1 MAEAFG
7 SNRTLFSA
15 ASQGVVSDG
24 SATPLQRA
32 AEEAIPIKAASLH
45 GAESGHALNGI
56 HLVSSIFL
64 ANPFAVS

>member
-32 AEEAIPIKAASLH
+32 AEEAIPIKAVSLH
-45 GAESGHALNGI
+45 GAVRAM
-56 HLVSSIFL
+56 
-64 ANPFAVS
+64 P